1 MSLCKSSFIVMTTLF
16 LFENQ
21 IQPAHADALTLGS
34 PSSSTSV
41 SSGGSGTPALPTIGT
56 EQIRNSIR
64 SDRAAIQDDRANAR
78 TDRAEIEKNRRD
90 IRAAEHDIQI
100 NPMNKSSDQARIAAD
115 QKSIRSERQDLMK
128 NDHQLHH
135 DQQALRSAINQQRN
149 LRQNSGSASQ
159 PLYSNGFFPPTHKP
173 VSNQNGA
180 TGFGGEM
187 HHHRPH
193 LAR

>member
-1 MSLCKSSFIVMTTLF
+1 MSLCKSSFILMTTLF

-21 IQPAHADALTLGS
+21 IQQARADAQAPGTA
-34 PSSSTSV
+34 SSTVSV
-41 SSGGSGTPALPTIGT
+41 SSGVSGTLALPTIGI
-56 EQIRNSIR
+56 EQNRNSLR
-64 SDRAAIQDDRANAR
+64 SDRAAIQEDRANVR
-78 TDRAEIEKNRRD
+78 TDRADIEKNRKD

-128 NDHQLHH
+128 SDHQLHH

-149 LRQNSGSASQ
+149 LRQSSGSTSQ

-173 VSNQNGA
+173 ASNQNGG
-180 TGFGGEM
+180 TGFGGEL